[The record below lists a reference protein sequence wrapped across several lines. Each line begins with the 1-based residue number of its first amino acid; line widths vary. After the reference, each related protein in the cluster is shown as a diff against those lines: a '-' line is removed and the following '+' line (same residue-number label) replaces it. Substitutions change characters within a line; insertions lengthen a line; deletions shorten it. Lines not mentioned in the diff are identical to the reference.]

1 MLKTLRR
8 IVQEVNAAH
17 HFGEALQIMVQRIRE
32 AINTQACSVFLLD
45 HRLEQYVLMATEGLN
60 DQLIGQLRIPFGE
73 GIVGFL
79 GQREEPINL
88 EDSSKHPH
96 FYYCPGLGEERYK
109 AFLGVPIIHHREL
122 VGIMVVQQEDERR
135 FDEAEE
141 AFLIT
146 LSAQLAGVIA
156 HAEATGIINRLLNNT
171 APTPLIPPEI
181 SLHGI
186 PSVSGIGI
194 GIAVVIYPLADLEAV
209 PDRVVTDINAES
221 ELFQTA
227 LQATRADIRL
237 LSERISNTLP
247 QAEQALF
254 DVYLRILD
262 DHSLGT
268 EVIAEIQKGQWA
280 QGALR
285 RVISR
290 HTRRFETLEDDYLRE
305 RAADFRDLGRR
316 VLGYL
321 QARQPVNTHYPEK
334 VVLIGEEV
342 TPSAL
347 AEVPEG
353 RLVGIISMR
362 GSSNSHVAI
371 LARALGVATVMGV
384 EGLLLEN
391 VEGREII
398 VDGYNGAVHIT
409 PNAELQQEYLNL
421 LAEQERFQ
429 QELEEL
435 RNLPAQTLDGYQLS
449 LLVNTGLAADAELSL
464 SVGAEGIGL
473 YRTEVPFMTRD
484 RFPAEE
490 EQRIIYRQ
498 LLNSFAPRKVTMR
511 TLDVGGDKALPY
523 FPVHEENPFLGW
535 RGLRITL
542 DHPEV
547 FLMQTRAMLRASV
560 DLNNL
565 QIMLPMVTNTHEVD
579 EALRLLKQA
588 HREVLEEGANVI
600 MPPVGV
606 MIEVP
611 SAVYQARVL
620 AKRVDFLSVG
630 SNDLTQYMLAVDR
643 NNGRVA
649 NLYDAL
655 HPAVLSAL
663 NAVVTAAHAE
673 NKMVTI
679 CGELASDPLAV
690 ILLIAMGFD
699 ALSMNSSAVPKVK
712 WIIRNFYMLQAR
724 LLLDEIMEFETAT
737 QIRQHL
743 TQALTRAGL
752 DSALHIR
759 K

>member
-156 HAEATGIINRLLNNT
+156 HAEATGIIKRLLSNT

-209 PDRVVTDINAES
+209 PDRAVTDINAES

-262 DHSLGT
+262 DHSLGA

-321 QARQPVNTHYPEK
+321 QARQPVNTHYPDK

-353 RLVGIISMR
+353 RLVGIVSMR
-362 GSSNSHVAI
+362 GSSHSHVAI
-371 LARALGVATVMGV
+371 LARAMGVATVMGV

-391 VEGREII
+391 VEGREVI
-398 VDGYNGAVHIT
+398 VDGYNGAVHVT
-409 PNAELQQEYLNL
+409 PNVELQQEYLNL
-421 LAEQERFQ
+421 LAEQKRFQ
-429 QELEEL
+429 QELDEL

-588 HREVLEEGANVI
+588 HREVLEEGANVV

-611 SAVYQARVL
+611 SAVYQARAL

-643 NNGRVA
+643 NNARVA

-663 NAVVTAAHAE
+663 NNVVMAAHAE
-673 NKMVTI
+673 NKTVTI
-679 CGELASDPLAV
+679 CGELANDPLAV

-724 LLLDEIMEFETAT
+724 LLLDEVMEFETAT
-737 QIRQHL
+737 QIRHHL
-743 TQALTRAGL
+743 MQALTRAGL

-759 K
+759 R